1 MWNIEAK
8 FTVTQINLYYKC
20 IHTIHRVWFRV
31 YHLSK
36 EMIKNGCDFWM
47 IKVFEKKLK
56 FQYKTILRYRCQ
68 SQPPFLQPISFKW
81 KSFLLTM
88 PHTPYNIHLWRTPH
102 SQLNWAYG
110 FNIYLLFFFDFTKCH
125 HLCHGSYSLPLSLV
139 HGKNHI
145 YTCAG
150 CVCVCM
156 WWIEYTLFVFV
167 YVYIYKHRTLQY
179 FYSSSALEANKP
191 ITNTALNTNNCMM
204 CAGNHTYTIDDDL
217 CVHEEIVLPSAHPR
231 KNWKMRNN
239 QCVSDFLQKSLTKQQ
254 QQHQ

>member
-36 EMIKNGCDFWM
+36 EMIQNGCDFWM

-125 HLCHGSYSLPLSLV
+125 HLCHGSYSLSLSLV
-139 HGKNHI
+139 YMAKTI
-145 YTCAG
+145 YILVLDVCAYVVNWIYFVRLR
-150 CVCVCM
+150 VCV
-156 WWIEYTLFVFV
+156 
-167 YVYIYKHRTLQY
+167 YIQTSY
-179 FYSSSALEANKP
+179 FA
-191 ITNTALNTNNCMM
+191 
-204 CAGNHTYTIDDDL
+204 
-217 CVHEEIVLPSAHPR
+217 IVLFFKRTWS
-231 KNWKMRNN
+231 
-239 QCVSDFLQKSLTKQQ
+239 Q
-254 QQHQ
+254 